1 MAGSTPSTS
10 NPPQQPAQPAVD
22 VTTPSQLPATYSGG
36 ILKVIECFDLDS
48 GAVVADARSDICMD
62 ANGLVSAHN
71 GTVLSQ
77 TGGLV
82 QPSKNTC
89 KADQWMDTSE
99 LSPMTDL
106 YMCFKTNQGSYGF
119 FTMRIDQLMDRKQIV
134 FDWCPPLISCSF
146 G

>member
-1 MAGSTPSTS
+1 
-10 NPPQQPAQPAVD
+10 

-48 GAVVADARSDICMD
+48 GGVVADARSDICMD
-62 ANGLVSAHN
+62 ANGLVSARN
-71 GTVLSQ
+71 GAVLSQ
-77 TGGLV
+77 TGGLI

-119 FTMRIDQLMDRKQIV
+119 FIMRIDQLMDRKQIV